1 MKEFIALHN
10 RTVSRDEIQTVIA
23 LAKEQNN
30 TEVIYRLSKIL
41 NDHPDS
47 NRFNINIINYPQET
61 TQQVALAGTRHS
73 GDYREALDEC
83 GRLKKGWH
91 FVDGKVVKTQPKP
104 QKATKSTSSAKSAPS
119 DSSSKT
125 YTAETFAKDL
135 DFNTLKRSYSWIS
148 FDPDAHAERDIKQ
161 WGEMFYSLYNSLSEE
176 AKKQGV
182 LEKYNSAFNNGY
194 NSLLKLEREI
204 IATRSKT
211 FSTAITGGA
220 GITEKQIS
228 TNEKRMRLQ
237 IEKSELWSQKYDK
250 LYNILEKIA
259 KNKPADLYQEGDVIK
274 STDNNATTKLQQ
286 KLKMLQDRKT
296 MLKNGVVAAKEYQKN
311 KDLSVFKKYNID
323 EETTKT
329 IVNHID
335 KGGKPTEK
343 DMYNWFTM
351 PYLNRD
357 IKEVEKRIAILEK
370 NQAKG
375 TDEILIEGGKI
386 VHNGE
391 AQRLQIF
398 FDGIPS
404 KEVREALKS
413 HAFKWAPT
421 AKAWQRTLTENA
433 KYAVNQYLIKT
444 GILKLRTALSAPHQ
458 EDEIAFLS
466 AAGIDYFPEAPDDQT
481 QGLGKPVPAADIYK
495 MVTDKIIG
503 MLKSASPTDY
513 HRAWKDDAFF
523 IPLNYDSKKP
533 YRGVNRLLLQERIGF
548 AGAFRNP
555 YFLTFKQIK
564 KHKGTLKKGAKGYEV
579 IYYSIRYVVPA
590 DKNSGRKAYSSTNA
604 QKVLDFL
611 HKYKLPESEV
621 TRIPMIRYY
630 NVYNGADIEN
640 IDFKLDKLQIGR
652 AVPDSATENRAA
664 QLIVE
669 NYPNPPA
676 IKHEGNQAYY
686 NPASDYI
693 KLPKQEQFDT
703 VNDYYRTLFHELTHS
718 TGHNKRLNR
727 GIHLMLEKD
736 DYAKEELVA
745 EFGAVFLSAWAGIMW
760 YNNKNHAAYLKGWNS
775 AIKEAKNDNKFLM
788 RAASL
793 AQQATDYILALD
805 KDGNPAFLKKLQ
817 PKKAPKKENK
827 KEETSTKNPFLEEY
841 RQLKAKYPEHLIIV
855 SMEDQLN
862 YSMYGKDA
870 VIAADILKLQLLK
883 LKRNDEFSIS
893 VGFKYK
899 NLREYL
905 EKLVKAGYKVA
916 LVGKDLDKPQN
927 SPKKNTTK
935 TPSDKSD
942 SSSNKNTKKKAPRT
956 TQYKGVKTIPLTDL
970 YTDEKRFQN
979 RKKLNEEIVEN
990 IVNNFKPTDLDPLV
1004 VWYDEKQGK
1013 TFVLAGHHRY
1023 EALKRL
1029 GHKTV
1034 PVKYANDDYPT
1045 EVDAIR
1051 YAKEISNANRTL
1063 EEPYER
1069 AAIYRKYRDEGYSEK
1084 EINEKAN
1091 IEGKNR
1097 SYILNLSCLN
1107 PKGSTMS
1114 TLVQF
1119 SQTQSKADKNEIER
1133 IADWIGQARRNAPEL
1148 TNAHEQEMFDFLM
1161 NKEASKRT
1169 STKAKFLEYVR
1180 ACWNPF
1186 APSEPLN
1193 LARMKY
1199 QSEGEKQYDEEVEN
1213 LKTQISTYQGY
1224 IDNLK
1229 DRFINPSNKDF
1240 VNPTAPDY
1248 MAVKKIADDKIAEYN
1263 TKIQY
1268 YQSQL
1273 MKVYQNKQTY
1283 IKPTGQTALFGKYP
1297 ETDTDRFKKMKVSE
1311 LRTFTMK
1318 YYNLYLKGDS
1328 ATIEKYVKEVVFIN
1342 TAGRKIAYGEAMYSA
1357 KAAVIAHLKTLI
1369 KNSTYNNW
1377 GDRKASDGKDVL
1389 GYLNFKSKITI
1400 DNKKRHVRI
1409 SLVVYKDRR
1418 TELKNV
1424 EVGKNKKVPHFA
1436 QDPVGTLQDGR
1447 NETLSTESVAKTI
1460 PNNSV
1465 GKKKSQAPK
1474 GTLPSAEGAQ
1484 LSTNTLAKTVPNSA
1498 LSAPRHAG
1506 ILKEALTEK
1515 GKLKKGWYFQDY
1527 GIIDP
1532 KGKYH
1537 PLERDYSLEYNLIEK
1552 ELRDRA
1558 FQQDEKRKIKGF
1570 EENKKL
1576 EEAIKVFLKELSKE
1590 NKKHFKNS
1598 KAMEVFYWAFPF
1610 TLERNSTFYTFEESN
1625 PYINKNLQE
1634 LDKYFSDDN
1643 ELFERLKNY
1652 ETLRRYRLK
1661 SLGLH
1666 ISTKISSFIDKQG
1679 KVIRGDSNKLNQKYG
1694 LSAPEVFVEH
1704 SSTPSESPAPSITPR
1719 NNSIANK
1726 MATLQNR
1733 TFETFIIAEPQMQAF
1748 LGDVERKNTGST
1760 AITITGGAGSGKTR
1774 FAFQFI
1780 NALAQNYK
1788 VGHASL
1794 EEQPDSKLYF
1804 DKVQQYLDQ
1813 TAQANVEA
1821 PEIENMQ
1828 DLQAL
1833 IERND
1838 VIVIDS
1844 FTKIREWN
1852 RNFLL
1857 DRDLRK
1863 KYNGKLFLII
1873 FQQTSAGNMR
1883 GGSESEYDGDII
1895 LFTQVFPDYRENY
1908 IYPSKNR
1915 YNSTPSEQLRYS
1927 VYHQQLL
1934 PSEST
1939 PPDSSSVTSNTY
1951 EVIY

>member
-1 MKEFIALHN
+1 
-10 RTVSRDEIQTVIA
+10 
-23 LAKEQNN
+23 
-30 TEVIYRLSKIL
+30 
-41 NDHPDS
+41 
-47 NRFNINIINYPQET
+47 
-61 TQQVALAGTRHS
+61 
-73 GDYREALDEC
+73 
-83 GRLKKGWH
+83 
-91 FVDGKVVKTQPKP
+91 
-104 QKATKSTSSAKSAPS
+104 
-119 DSSSKT
+119 
-125 YTAETFAKDL
+125 
-135 DFNTLKRSYSWIS
+135 
-148 FDPDAHAERDIKQ
+148 
-161 WGEMFYSLYNSLSEE
+161 
-176 AKKQGV
+176 
-182 LEKYNSAFNNGY
+182 
-194 NSLLKLEREI
+194 
-204 IATRSKT
+204 
-211 FSTAITGGA
+211 
-220 GITEKQIS
+220 
-228 TNEKRMRLQ
+228 
-237 IEKSELWSQKYDK
+237 
-250 LYNILEKIA
+250 
-259 KNKPADLYQEGDVIK
+259 
-274 STDNNATTKLQQ
+274 
-286 KLKMLQDRKT
+286 
-296 MLKNGVVAAKEYQKN
+296 
-311 KDLSVFKKYNID
+311 
-323 EETTKT
+323 
-329 IVNHID
+329 
-335 KGGKPTEK
+335 
-343 DMYNWFTM
+343 
-351 PYLNRD
+351 
-357 IKEVEKRIAILEK
+357 
-370 NQAKG
+370 
-375 TDEILIEGGKI
+375 
-386 VHNGE
+386 
-391 AQRLQIF
+391 
-398 FDGIPS
+398 
-404 KEVREALKS
+404 
-413 HAFKWAPT
+413 
-421 AKAWQRTLTENA
+421 
-433 KYAVNQYLIKT
+433 
-444 GILKLRTALSAPHQ
+444 
-458 EDEIAFLS
+458 
-466 AAGIDYFPEAPDDQT
+466 
-481 QGLGKPVPAADIYK
+481 
-495 MVTDKIIG
+495 

-555 YFLTFKQIK
+555 YFLTFNQIK

-611 HKYKLPESEV
+611 HKYKLSEDIV
-621 TRIPMIRYY
+621 GRIPMIRYY

-640 IDFKLDKLQIGR
+640 IDFKLDELQIGR

-676 IKHEGNQAYY
+676 IKNEGNQAYY

-775 AIKEAKNDNKFLM
+775 AIKEAQSDNKFLM

-817 PKKAPKKENK
+817 GKKASKNTPKTPTDKSASSDSSSNK
-827 KEETSTKNPFLEEY
+827 NIFLEEY
-841 RQLKAKYPEHLIIV
+841 RLIKATYPEHLIIV
-855 SMEDQLN
+855 SMEDHQN
-862 YSMYGKDA
+862 YCMYGKDA
-870 VIAADILKLQLLK
+870 VIAADILNLQLLK

-916 LVGKDLDKPQN
+916 LKEYLYEPQS

-935 TPSDKSD
+935 SPSSDKS
-942 SSSNKNTKKKAPRT
+942 AP
-956 TQYKGVKTIPLTDL
+956 
-970 YTDEKRFQN
+970 FQ
-979 RKKLNEEIVEN
+979 
-990 IVNNFKPTDLDPLV
+990 
-1004 VWYDEKQGK
+1004 
-1013 TFVLAGHHRY
+1013 
-1023 EALKRL
+1023 
-1029 GHKTV
+1029 
-1034 PVKYANDDYPT
+1034 
-1045 EVDAIR
+1045 
-1051 YAKEISNANRTL
+1051 
-1063 EEPYER
+1063 
-1069 AAIYRKYRDEGYSEK
+1069 
-1084 EINEKAN
+1084 
-1091 IEGKNR
+1091 
-1097 SYILNLSCLN
+1097 
-1107 PKGSTMS
+1107 
-1114 TLVQF
+1114 
-1119 SQTQSKADKNEIER
+1119 
-1133 IADWIGQARRNAPEL
+1133 
-1148 TNAHEQEMFDFLM
+1148 
-1161 NKEASKRT
+1161 
-1169 STKAKFLEYVR
+1169 
-1180 ACWNPF
+1180 
-1186 APSEPLN
+1186 
-1193 LARMKY
+1193 
-1199 QSEGEKQYDEEVEN
+1199 
-1213 LKTQISTYQGY
+1213 
-1224 IDNLK
+1224 
-1229 DRFINPSNKDF
+1229 
-1240 VNPTAPDY
+1240 
-1248 MAVKKIADDKIAEYN
+1248 
-1263 TKIQY
+1263 
-1268 YQSQL
+1268 
-1273 MKVYQNKQTY
+1273 
-1283 IKPTGQTALFGKYP
+1283 KPTGQTVLFGKYP

-1400 DNKKRHVRI
+1400 DGKKRHVRI

-1447 NETLSTESVAKTI
+1447 NETLSNESV
-1460 PNNSV
+1460 
-1465 GKKKSQAPK
+1465 
-1474 GTLPSAEGAQ
+1474 
-1484 LSTNTLAKTVPNSA
+1484 AKTVPNSA

-1704 SSTPSESPAPSITPR
+1704 SPDPSEQFAPSITPR
-1719 NNSIANK
+1719 NNSLANK

>member
-1 MKEFIALHN
+1 MAFAVVHSQDSPAKTPNYAKNGKNNMKEFIALHN

-91 FVDGKVVKTQPKP
+91 FVDGKVLKVQKRSGLLSQYTEKEFGHPFTKTLKAKFKELNWKYDRKNKRYYTPIPENEAEKEQ
-104 QKATKSTSSAKSAPS
+104 QAQMFAFIEQEKATLEVNKPEKSPKTPTDKSAPS

-148 FDPDAHAERDIKQ
+148 FDPDARAERDRKQ

-237 IEKSELWSQKYDK
+237 SEKSELWSQKYDK
-250 LYNILEKIA
+250 LHKILEKIA
-259 KNKPADLYQEGDVIK
+259 KNKPEDLYEEGDIIK
-274 STDNNATTKLQQ
+274 STDNNAMTKLQQ
-286 KLKMLQDRKT
+286 KLKMLQDRKI

-323 EETTKT
+323 EETTET

-404 KEVREALKS
+404 KEVREALKA

-458 EDEIAFLS
+458 EDEIAFLA
-466 AAGIDYFPEAPDDQT
+466 AAGIDYFPEAPDDET
-481 QGLGKPVPAADIYK
+481 QGLGKPVPTVDIYK

-590 DKNSGRKAYSSTNA
+590 DKNSGRKAFSSTNA

-611 HKYKLPESEV
+611 HKYKLSEDIV
-621 TRIPMIRYY
+621 GRIPMIRYY

-640 IDFKLDKLQIGR
+640 IDFKLDELQIGR

-676 IKHEGNQAYY
+676 IKNEGNQAYY

-775 AIKEAKNDNKFLM
+775 AIKEAQSDNKFLM

-817 PKKAPKKENK
+817 GKKASKNTPKTPTDKSAPSDSSSNK
-827 KEETSTKNPFLEEY
+827 NIFLEEY
-841 RQLKAKYPEHLIIV
+841 RLIKATYPEHLIIV
-855 SMEDQLN
+855 SMEDHQN
-862 YSMYGKDA
+862 YCMYGKDA
-870 VIAADILKLQLLK
+870 VIAADILNLQLLK

-916 LVGKDLDKPQN
+916 LKEYLYEPQS

-935 TPSDKSD
+935 SPSSDKS
-942 SSSNKNTKKKAPRT
+942 AP
-956 TQYKGVKTIPLTDL
+956 
-970 YTDEKRFQN
+970 FQ
-979 RKKLNEEIVEN
+979 
-990 IVNNFKPTDLDPLV
+990 
-1004 VWYDEKQGK
+1004 
-1013 TFVLAGHHRY
+1013 
-1023 EALKRL
+1023 
-1029 GHKTV
+1029 
-1034 PVKYANDDYPT
+1034 
-1045 EVDAIR
+1045 
-1051 YAKEISNANRTL
+1051 
-1063 EEPYER
+1063 
-1069 AAIYRKYRDEGYSEK
+1069 
-1084 EINEKAN
+1084 
-1091 IEGKNR
+1091 
-1097 SYILNLSCLN
+1097 
-1107 PKGSTMS
+1107 
-1114 TLVQF
+1114 
-1119 SQTQSKADKNEIER
+1119 
-1133 IADWIGQARRNAPEL
+1133 
-1148 TNAHEQEMFDFLM
+1148 
-1161 NKEASKRT
+1161 
-1169 STKAKFLEYVR
+1169 
-1180 ACWNPF
+1180 
-1186 APSEPLN
+1186 
-1193 LARMKY
+1193 
-1199 QSEGEKQYDEEVEN
+1199 
-1213 LKTQISTYQGY
+1213 
-1224 IDNLK
+1224 
-1229 DRFINPSNKDF
+1229 
-1240 VNPTAPDY
+1240 
-1248 MAVKKIADDKIAEYN
+1248 
-1263 TKIQY
+1263 
-1268 YQSQL
+1268 
-1273 MKVYQNKQTY
+1273 
-1283 IKPTGQTALFGKYP
+1283 KPTGQTVLFGKYP

-1400 DNKKRHVRI
+1400 DGKKRHVRI

-1447 NETLSTESVAKTI
+1447 NETLSTESV
-1460 PNNSV
+1460 
-1465 GKKKSQAPK
+1465 
-1474 GTLPSAEGAQ
+1474 
-1484 LSTNTLAKTVPNSA
+1484 AKTVPNSA

-1643 ELFERLKNY
+1643 ELFERLENY

-1704 SSTPSESPAPSITPR
+1704 SPDPATQSAPSITPR
-1719 NNSIANK
+1719 NNSLANR
-1726 MATLQNR
+1726 MLALQNR

-1844 FTKIREWN
+1844 FTKIREWD

-1873 FQQTSAGNMR
+1873 FQQTVAGNMR
-1883 GGSESEYDGDII
+1883 GGTTSEFDGDII
-1895 LFTQVFPDYRENY
+1895 LYTQVFPDYRENY

-1939 PPDSSSVTSNTY
+1939 PSDSSPVTSNTY

>member
-61 TQQVALAGTRHS
+61 TQQVGLAGTRHS

-104 QKATKSTSSAKSAPS
+104 QKATKSTSSDKSTPS
-119 DSSSKT
+119 DLSSNKNTPTKT

-148 FDPDAHAERDIKQ
+148 FDPDTRAERDIKQ

-237 IEKSELWSQKYDK
+237 SEKSELWSQKYDK
-250 LYNILEKIA
+250 LHKILEKIA
-259 KNKPADLYQEGDVIK
+259 KNKPEDLYEEGDIIK
-274 STDNNATTKLQQ
+274 STDNNAMTKLQQ

-404 KEVREALKS
+404 KEVREALKA

-444 GILKLRTALSAPHQ
+444 GILKLRTAL
-458 EDEIAFLS
+458 
-466 AAGIDYFPEAPDDQT
+466 AGTQHSGDYREALDDC
-481 QGLGKPVPAADIYK
+481 G
-495 MVTDKIIG
+495 
-503 MLKSASPTDY
+503 
-513 HRAWKDDAFF
+513 
-523 IPLNYDSKKP
+523 
-533 YRGVNRLLLQERIGF
+533 RLR
-548 AGAFRNP
+548 
-555 YFLTFKQIK
+555 
-564 KHKGTLKKGAKGYEV
+564 
-579 IYYSIRYVVPA
+579 
-590 DKNSGRKAYSSTNA
+590 
-604 QKVLDFL
+604 
-611 HKYKLPESEV
+611 
-621 TRIPMIRYY
+621 
-630 NVYNGADIEN
+630 
-640 IDFKLDKLQIGR
+640 
-652 AVPDSATENRAA
+652 
-664 QLIVE
+664 
-669 NYPNPPA
+669 
-676 IKHEGNQAYY
+676 
-686 NPASDYI
+686 
-693 KLPKQEQFDT
+693 
-703 VNDYYRTLFHELTHS
+703 
-718 TGHNKRLNR
+718 
-727 GIHLMLEKD
+727 
-736 DYAKEELVA
+736 
-745 EFGAVFLSAWAGIMW
+745 
-760 YNNKNHAAYLKGWNS
+760 KGWH
-775 AIKEAKNDNKFLM
+775 FV
-788 RAASL
+788 
-793 AQQATDYILALD
+793 
-805 KDGNPAFLKKLQ
+805 DGKVVKTQ
-817 PKKAPKKENK
+817 PKKAPKKAQKSPTDKSAPSDSSSNK
-827 KEETSTKNPFLEEY
+827 NIFLEEY

-855 SMEDQLN
+855 SMEDQQN
-862 YSMYGKDA
+862 YTMYGKDA
-870 VIAADILKLQLLK
+870 FIAADILNLQLLK
-883 LKRNDEFSIS
+883 VKRNDEFSIS
-893 VGFKYK
+893 VGFKY
-899 NLREYL
+899 NYLREYL

-916 LVGKDLDKPQN
+916 VRGNDLDKPQS
-927 SPKKNTTK
+927 SPQKNKTTKPSNPTK
-935 TPSDKSD
+935 TPIAPTDPMSNELLYFNSVPQRQLVTRIKAKSIKLDFEDEYYNNIADKDGYFKPDFQNKSNLKIITD
-942 SSSNKNTKKKAPRT
+942 NCDNFVGTINTYDYPIISAPKPKTTGIMSLKKIVSKDNLRPIMTGVYIDKNHYIATDAHKIVFIPRPKNDEYRTGTIFDINFKCKKLGGCKTEEALIDGHFPIEIINKMKSEENSYISPPLNIENVISHLYCGEKAINIFTTYEKYKVITLYFEKERKTNYINIKHLLDTLEVLRSNGAKTFTLGFLNLEGKRQINIDTDNKLKAIIMPDYYQVNENPTSENCIMIAPINLILYKQFRPKKGLSVPTNGTLFGTLPTFKTRKEAKKYFKAWAAENLTGKKVYHKELDKYVVFSSRGIDHVLSSNISFNKMKLILQAEEMLKNSHLIAFEEDYKKRENI
-956 TQYKGVKTIPLTDL
+956 KGVYRMRSNAVLEGEDIKVILTLREGENGVIYYDH
-970 YTDEKRFQN
+970 KI
-979 RKKLNEEIVEN
+979 EEIKESTTPPR
-990 IVNNFKPTDLDPLV
+990 KS
-1004 VWYDEKQGK
+1004 
-1013 TFVLAGHHRY
+1013 LA
-1023 EALKRL
+1023 
-1029 GHKTV
+1029 
-1034 PVKYANDDYPT
+1034 
-1045 EVDAIR
+1045 
-1051 YAKEISNANRTL
+1051 
-1063 EEPYER
+1063 
-1069 AAIYRKYRDEGYSEK
+1069 
-1084 EINEKAN
+1084 
-1091 IEGKNR
+1091 
-1097 SYILNLSCLN
+1097 
-1107 PKGSTMS
+1107 
-1114 TLVQF
+1114 
-1119 SQTQSKADKNEIER
+1119 
-1133 IADWIGQARRNAPEL
+1133 
-1148 TNAHEQEMFDFLM
+1148 
-1161 NKEASKRT
+1161 
-1169 STKAKFLEYVR
+1169 
-1180 ACWNPF
+1180 NPF
-1186 APSEPLN
+1186 C
-1193 LARMKY
+1193 
-1199 QSEGEKQYDEEVEN
+1199 
-1213 LKTQISTYQGY
+1213 
-1224 IDNLK
+1224 
-1229 DRFINPSNKDF
+1229 
-1240 VNPTAPDY
+1240 
-1248 MAVKKIADDKIAEYN
+1248 
-1263 TKIQY
+1263 
-1268 YQSQL
+1268 
-1273 MKVYQNKQTY
+1273 
-1283 IKPTGQTALFGKYP
+1283 
-1297 ETDTDRFKKMKVSE
+1297 
-1311 LRTFTMK
+1311 
-1318 YYNLYLKGDS
+1318 GDS
-1328 ATIEKYVKEVVFIN
+1328 A
-1342 TAGRKIAYGEAMYSA
+1342 
-1357 KAAVIAHLKTLI
+1357 
-1369 KNSTYNNW
+1369 
-1377 GDRKASDGKDVL
+1377 
-1389 GYLNFKSKITI
+1389 
-1400 DNKKRHVRI
+1400 
-1409 SLVVYKDRR
+1409 
-1418 TELKNV
+1418 
-1424 EVGKNKKVPHFA
+1424 P
-1436 QDPVGTLQDGR
+1436 
-1447 NETLSTESVAKTI
+1447 
-1460 PNNSV
+1460 
-1465 GKKKSQAPK
+1465 
-1474 GTLPSAEGAQ
+1474 
-1484 LSTNTLAKTVPNSA
+1484 TNTPAKTVPNSA
-1498 LSAPRHAG
+1498 LSAP
-1506 ILKEALTEK
+1506 K
-1515 GKLKKGWYFQDY
+1515 
-1527 GIIDP
+1527 
-1532 KGKYH
+1532 
-1537 PLERDYSLEYNLIEK
+1537 
-1552 ELRDRA
+1552 
-1558 FQQDEKRKIKGF
+1558 
-1570 EENKKL
+1570 
-1576 EEAIKVFLKELSKE
+1576 
-1590 NKKHFKNS
+1590 
-1598 KAMEVFYWAFPF
+1598 
-1610 TLERNSTFYTFEESN
+1610 
-1625 PYINKNLQE
+1625 
-1634 LDKYFSDDN
+1634 
-1643 ELFERLKNY
+1643 
-1652 ETLRRYRLK
+1652 
-1661 SLGLH
+1661 
-1666 ISTKISSFIDKQG
+1666 
-1679 KVIRGDSNKLNQKYG
+1679 
-1694 LSAPEVFVEH
+1694 VFVEH
-1704 SSTPSESPAPSITPR
+1704 SPDPATQSAPSITPR

-1873 FQQTSAGNMR
+1873 FQQTVAGNMR
-1883 GGSESEYDGDII
+1883 GGTTSEFDGDII
-1895 LFTQVFPDYRENY
+1895 LYTQVFPDYRENY

-1939 PPDSSSVTSNTY
+1939 PPDSSPVTSNTY

>member
-1 MKEFIALHN
+1 MAFAAVHSQDSPAKTPKFAKNGKNNMKEFIALHN

-23 LAKEQNN
+23 IAKEQNN

-47 NRFNINIINYPQET
+47 TRFNINIINYPQET
-61 TQQVALAGTRHS
+61 TNQVALAGTRHS

-91 FVDGKVVKTQPKP
+91 FVDGKVVKVQKRSGLLSQYTEEEFGHPFTKTLKAKFKELNWKYDRKNKRYYTPLPENEAEKAQ
-104 QKATKSTSSAKSAPS
+104 QAQMFAFIEQEKATLEVNNPEKSSKTPTDKSAPS
-119 DSSSKT
+119 DSSSNKT
-125 YTAETFAKDL
+125 
-135 DFNTLKRSYSWIS
+135 TLRKLNFSDVNYNKKIV
-148 FDPDAHAERDIKQ
+148 ENLKNNQ
-161 WGEMFYSLYNSLSEE
+161 TGEYD
-176 AKKQGV
+176 
-182 LEKYNSAFNNGY
+182 
-194 NSLLKLEREI
+194 LLK
-204 IATRSKT
+204 
-211 FSTAITGGA
+211 
-220 GITEKQIS
+220 
-228 TNEKRMRLQ
+228 
-237 IEKSELWSQKYDK
+237 
-250 LYNILEKIA
+250 
-259 KNKPADLYQEGDVIK
+259 
-274 STDNNATTKLQQ
+274 
-286 KLKMLQDRKT
+286 
-296 MLKNGVVAAKEYQKN
+296 
-311 KDLSVFKKYNID
+311 
-323 EETTKT
+323 
-329 IVNHID
+329 
-335 KGGKPTEK
+335 K
-343 DMYNWFTM
+343 DMIGINFS
-351 PYLNRD
+351 L
-357 IKEVEKRIAILEK
+357 AILEK
-370 NQAKG
+370 YLSLEQLNTLYGKEKEKEAKKDYAFVKERIEWAFNHNIKTAKRYHTLSACKEFFAEKLPTLLAKG
-375 TDEILIEGGKI
+375 GQWLEAKAQGKNSKTAKGQFTKVVKQTFDEIALI
-386 VHNGE
+386 
-391 AQRLQIF
+391 
-398 FDGIPS
+398 
-404 KEVREALKS
+404 
-413 HAFKWAPT
+413 
-421 AKAWQRTLTENA
+421 
-433 KYAVNQYLIKT
+433 AV
-444 GILKLRTALSAPHQ
+444 LS
-458 EDEIAFLS
+458 ERNNDEIAFLS
-466 AAGIDYFPEAPDDQT
+466 AAGIDYFPEAPDDQP
-481 QGLGKPVPAADIYK
+481 QGLGKPIPAADIYK

-564 KHKGTLKKGAKGYEV
+564 KHGGKLKKGAKGYEV

-590 DKNSGRKAYSSTNA
+590 DKNSGRKAFSSTNA

-611 HKYKLPESEV
+611 HKYKLSEDIV
-621 TRIPMIRYY
+621 GRIPMIRYY

-640 IDFKLDKLQIGR
+640 IDFKLEELQIGR

-775 AIKEAKNDNKFLM
+775 AIKEAQNDNKFLM

-793 AQQATDYILALD
+793 AQQATDYILNLNPA
-805 KDGNPAFLKKLQ
+805 GQPAFLKKLQ
-817 PKKAPKKENK
+817 PKK
-827 KEETSTKNPFLEEY
+827 STKKASKSPSDKSAPSDSSSNKNIFLEEY

-855 SMEDQLN
+855 SMEDHQN
-862 YSMYGKDA
+862 YCMYGKDA

-916 LVGKDLDKPQN
+916 LKESLYEPQS
-927 SPKKNTTK
+927 SPKKNTPK
-935 TPSDKSD
+935 TPTDKSAPSD

-1045 EVDAIR
+1045 EADAIR

-1283 IKPTGQTALFGKYP
+1283 IKPTGQTALFGTLPTFKTRKEAKKY
-1297 ETDTDRFKKMKVSE
+1297 FKAWAAENLTGKKVYHKELDKYVVFSSRGIDHVLSSNISFNKMK
-1311 LRTFTMK
+1311 
-1318 YYNLYLKGDS
+1318 
-1328 ATIEKYVKEVVFIN
+1328 
-1342 TAGRKIAYGEAMYSA
+1342 
-1357 KAAVIAHLKTLI
+1357 LI
-1369 KNSTYNNW
+1369 LQAEEMLKNSHLIAFEEDYKKRENIKGVYRMRSNAILEGEDIKVILTLREGENGVIYYDHKIEEIKESTTPPRKSLANPFC
-1377 GDRKASDGKDVL
+1377 GDR
-1389 GYLNFKSKITI
+1389 
-1400 DNKKRHVRI
+1400 
-1409 SLVVYKDRR
+1409 
-1418 TELKNV
+1418 
-1424 EVGKNKKVPHFA
+1424 
-1436 QDPVGTLQDGR
+1436 
-1447 NETLSTESVAKTI
+1447 
-1460 PNNSV
+1460 
-1465 GKKKSQAPK
+1465 AP
-1474 GTLPSAEGAQ
+1474 
-1484 LSTNTLAKTVPNSA
+1484 TNTPAKTVPNSA

-1643 ELFERLKNY
+1643 ELFERLENY

-1719 NNSIANK
+1719 NNSLANK

-1873 FQQTSAGNMR
+1873 FQQTVAGNMR
-1883 GGSESEYDGDII
+1883 GGTTSEFDGDII
-1895 LFTQVFPDYRENY
+1895 LYTQVFPDYRENY

-1939 PPDSSSVTSNTY
+1939 PPDSSPVTSNTY

>member
-47 NRFNINIINYPQET
+47 TRFNINIINYPQET

-91 FVDGKVVKTQPKP
+91 FVDGKVVKV
-104 QKATKSTSSAKSAPS
+104 QKRSGLLSQYTEKEFGHPFTKTLKAKFKELNWKYDRKNKRYYTPVPENEAEKEQHAQMFAFIKQEKFRIEANGNFTSAPSSAKSAPS

-135 DFNTLKRSYSWIS
+135 DFNTIKRSYSWIS
-148 FDPDAHAERDIKQ
+148 FDPDTRAERDIKQ

-237 IEKSELWSQKYDK
+237 SEKSELWSQKYDK
-250 LYNILEKIA
+250 LHKILEKIA
-259 KNKPADLYQEGDVIK
+259 KNKPADLYEEGDVIK
-274 STDNNATTKLQQ
+274 STDNNAMTKLQQ

-311 KDLSVFKKYNID
+311 QDLSVFKKYNID

-357 IKEVEKRIAILEK
+357 IKEVEKRIAILKK

-404 KEVREALKS
+404 KEVREALKAN
-413 HAFKWAPT
+413 AFKWAPT

-466 AAGIDYFPEAPDDQT
+466 AAGIDYFQEAPDDQT

-513 HRAWKDDAFF
+513 HRAWKDDVFF
-523 IPLNYDSKKP
+523 IPINYASKKP
-533 YRGVNRLLLQERIGF
+533 YRGINRLLLQERIGF

-590 DKNSGRKAYSSTNA
+590 DKNSGRKAFSSTNA

-611 HKYKLPESEV
+611 HKYKLSEDIV
-621 TRIPMIRYY
+621 GRIPMIRYY

-640 IDFKLDKLQIGR
+640 IDFKLDELQIGR

-669 NYPNPPA
+669 NYPNPPV

-775 AIKEAKNDNKFLM
+775 AIKEAQNDNKFLM

-817 PKKAPKKENK
+817 GKKAPKKAPKTPTDKSAPSDSSSNK
-827 KEETSTKNPFLEEY
+827 NIFLEEY

-855 SMEDQLN
+855 SMEDHQN
-862 YSMYGKDA
+862 YCMYGNDA
-870 VIAADILKLQLLK
+870 VIAANILKLQLLK

-916 LVGKDLDKPQN
+916 L
-927 SPKKNTTK
+927 
-935 TPSDKSD
+935 
-942 SSSNKNTKKKAPRT
+942 
-956 TQYKGVKTIPLTDL
+956 
-970 YTDEKRFQN
+970 
-979 RKKLNEEIVEN
+979 
-990 IVNNFKPTDLDPLV
+990 
-1004 VWYDEKQGK
+1004 
-1013 TFVLAGHHRY
+1013 
-1023 EALKRL
+1023 
-1029 GHKTV
+1029 
-1034 PVKYANDDYPT
+1034 
-1045 EVDAIR
+1045 
-1051 YAKEISNANRTL
+1051 KEL
-1063 EEPYER
+1063 
-1069 AAIYRKYRDEGYSEK
+1069 
-1084 EINEKAN
+1084 
-1091 IEGKNR
+1091 
-1097 SYILNLSCLN
+1097 
-1107 PKGSTMS
+1107 
-1114 TLVQF
+1114 
-1119 SQTQSKADKNEIER
+1119 
-1133 IADWIGQARRNAPEL
+1133 
-1148 TNAHEQEMFDFLM
+1148 
-1161 NKEASKRT
+1161 
-1169 STKAKFLEYVR
+1169 
-1180 ACWNPF
+1180 
-1186 APSEPLN
+1186 
-1193 LARMKY
+1193 
-1199 QSEGEKQYDEEVEN
+1199 EEVET
-1213 LKTQISTYQGY
+1213 LKTQISAYQGY

-1240 VNPTAPDY
+1240 VNPTATDY

-1447 NETLSTESVAKTI
+1447 NETLSNESV
-1460 PNNSV
+1460 
-1465 GKKKSQAPK
+1465 
-1474 GTLPSAEGAQ
+1474 
-1484 LSTNTLAKTVPNSA
+1484 AKTVPNST

-1643 ELFERLKNY
+1643 ELFERLENY

-1679 KVIRGDSNKLNQKYG
+1679 KVIRGDRNKLNQKYG

-1704 SSTPSESPAPSITPR
+1704 SPDPATPSITPR
-1719 NNSIANK
+1719 NNTLAAK

-1804 DKVQQYLDQ
+1804 DKVQQYLDE

-1844 FTKIREWN
+1844 FTKIREWD

-1873 FQQTSAGNMR
+1873 FQLTVAGNMR
-1883 GGSESEYDGDII
+1883 GGTTSEFDGDII
-1895 LFTQVFPDYRENY
+1895 LYTQVFPDYRENY

-1915 YNSTPSEQLRYS
+1915 YNSTPREQLRYS
-1927 VYHQQLL
+1927 IYHQQLL

-1939 PPDSSSVTSNTY
+1939 PPNSSPVTSNTY

>member
-1 MKEFIALHN
+1 MAFAAVHSQDSPAKTPNYAKNGKNNMKEFIALHN

-47 NRFNINIINYPQET
+47 NRFNINIIDYPQET
-61 TQQVALAGTRHS
+61 TQQVALAGARHS

-104 QKATKSTSSAKSAPS
+104 QKATKSTSSDKSTPS
-119 DSSSKT
+119 DLSSNKNTPTKT

-148 FDPDAHAERDIKQ
+148 FDPDTRAERDIKQ

-237 IEKSELWSQKYDK
+237 SEKSELWSQKYDK
-250 LYNILEKIA
+250 LHKILEKIA
-259 KNKPADLYQEGDVIK
+259 KNKPEDLYEEGDIIK
-274 STDNNATTKLQQ
+274 STDNNAMTKLQQ

-466 AAGIDYFPEAPDDQT
+466 AAGIDYFPEAPDDET

-513 HRAWKDDAFF
+513 HRAWKDDVFF
-523 IPLNYDSKKP
+523 IPINYASKKP
-533 YRGVNRLLLQERIGF
+533 YRGINRLLLQERIGF

-590 DKNSGRKAYSSTNA
+590 DKNSGRKAFSSTNA
-604 QKVLDFL
+604 HKVLDFL
-611 HKYKLPESEV
+611 DKYKLSEDIV

-640 IDFKLDKLQIGR
+640 IDFKLDELQIGR

-676 IKHEGNQAYY
+676 IKHEGNEAYY

-727 GIHLMLEKD
+727 GIHFLLDD

-775 AIKEAKNDNKFLM
+775 AIKEAQNDNKFLM

-793 AQQATDYILALD
+793 AQQTTDYILALD

-817 PKKAPKKENK
+817 PKKAPKNTPKTPTDKSAPSDSSSNK
-827 KEETSTKNPFLEEY
+827 NVFFEEY
-841 RQLKAKYPEHLIIV
+841 RQLKSKYPEHLIIV
-855 SMEDQLN
+855 SMEDQQN
-862 YSMYGKDA
+862 YTMYGKDA
-870 VIAADILKLQLLK
+870 FIAADILNLQLLK
-883 LKRNDEFSIS
+883 GKGNDEFSNS
-893 VGFKYK
+893 VGFKY
-899 NLREYL
+899 NYLREYL

-916 LVGKDLDKPQN
+916 VRGNDLDKPQS
-927 SPKKNTTK
+927 SPQKNKTTKPSNPTK
-935 TPSDKSD
+935 TPIAPTDPMSNELLYFNSVPQRQLVTRIKAKSMKLDFEDEYYNNIADKD
-942 SSSNKNTKKKAPRT
+942 GYFKP
-956 TQYKGVKTIPLTDL
+956 D
-970 YTDEKRFQN
+970 FQN
-979 RKKLNEEIVEN
+979 KSNLKIITDNCDNFVGTINTYDYPIISAPKPKTTGIMSLKKIVSKDNLRPIMTGVYIDKNHYIATDAHKIVFIPRPKNDEYRTGTIFDINFKCKKLGGCKTEEALIDGHFPIEIINKMKSEEN
-990 IVNNFKPTDLDPLV
+990 SYISPPLNIENVISHLYCGEKAINIFTTYEKYKVITLYFEKERKTNYINIKHLLDTLEV
-1004 VWYDEKQGK
+1004 LRSNGAK
-1013 TFVLAGHHRY
+1013 TFT
-1023 EALKRL
+1023 L
-1029 GHKTV
+1029 GFL
-1034 PVKYANDDYPT
+1034 N
-1045 EVDAIR
+1045 
-1051 YAKEISNANRTL
+1051 L
-1063 EEPYER
+1063 
-1069 AAIYRKYRDEGYSEK
+1069 
-1084 EINEKAN
+1084 
-1091 IEGKNR
+1091 EGKRQIN
-1097 SYILNLSCLN
+1097 IDTDNKL
-1107 PKGSTMS
+1107 
-1114 TLVQF
+1114 
-1119 SQTQSKADKNEIER
+1119 KAIIMPDYYQVNE
-1133 IADWIGQARRNAPEL
+1133 
-1148 TNAHEQEMFDFLM
+1148 
-1161 NKEASKRT
+1161 
-1169 STKAKFLEYVR
+1169 
-1180 ACWNPF
+1180 
-1186 APSEPLN
+1186 
-1193 LARMKY
+1193 
-1199 QSEGEKQYDEEVEN
+1199 
-1213 LKTQISTYQGY
+1213 
-1224 IDNLK
+1224 
-1229 DRFINPSNKDF
+1229 
-1240 VNPTAPDY
+1240 NPTSENCIMIAPINLILY
-1248 MAVKKIADDKIAEYN
+1248 KQFRPKKGL
-1263 TKIQY
+1263 
-1268 YQSQL
+1268 S
-1273 MKVYQNKQTY
+1273 V
-1283 IKPTGQTALFGKYP
+1283 PT
-1297 ETDTDRFKKMKVSE
+1297 
-1311 LRTFTMK
+1311 
-1318 YYNLYLKGDS
+1318 N
-1328 ATIEKYVKEVVFIN
+1328 
-1342 TAGRKIAYGEAMYSA
+1342 
-1357 KAAVIAHLKTLI
+1357 
-1369 KNSTYNNW
+1369 
-1377 GDRKASDGKDVL
+1377 
-1389 GYLNFKSKITI
+1389 
-1400 DNKKRHVRI
+1400 
-1409 SLVVYKDRR
+1409 
-1418 TELKNV
+1418 
-1424 EVGKNKKVPHFA
+1424 
-1436 QDPVGTLQDGR
+1436 GTLF
-1447 NETLSTESVAKTI
+1447 
-1460 PNNSV
+1460 
-1465 GKKKSQAPK
+1465 
-1474 GTLPSAEGAQ
+1474 GTLP
-1484 LSTNTLAKTVPNSA
+1484 TFKT
-1498 LSAPRHAG
+1498 R
-1506 ILKEALTEK
+1506 KEAKKYFKAWAAENLT
-1515 GKLKKGWYFQDY
+1515 GKKV
-1527 GIIDP
+1527 
-1532 KGKYH
+1532 YH
-1537 PLERDYSLEYNLIEK
+1537 K
-1552 ELRDRA
+1552 
-1558 FQQDEKRKIKGF
+1558 
-1570 EENKKL
+1570 
-1576 EEAIKVFLKELSKE
+1576 
-1590 NKKHFKNS
+1590 
-1598 KAMEVFYWAFPF
+1598 
-1610 TLERNSTFYTFEESN
+1610 
-1625 PYINKNLQE
+1625 E
-1634 LDKYFSDDN
+1634 LDKYVVFSSRGIDHVLSSN
-1643 ELFERLKNY
+1643 ISFNKMKLILQAEEMLKNSHLIAFEEDY
-1652 ETLRRYRLK
+1652 KKRENIKGVYRMRSNAILEGENIKVILTLREGENGVIYYDHKIEEIKESTTPPRK
-1661 SLGLH
+1661 SLANP
-1666 ISTKISSFIDKQG
+1666 FC
-1679 KVIRGDSNKLNQKYG
+1679 GDSAPTNTPAKIVPNST

-1704 SSTPSESPAPSITPR
+1704 SPDPATQSAPSITPR
-1719 NNSIANK
+1719 NNSLANK
-1726 MATLQNR
+1726 MIALQNR

-1873 FQQTSAGNMR
+1873 FQQTVAGNMR
-1883 GGSESEYDGDII
+1883 GGTTSEFDGDII
-1895 LFTQVFPDYRENY
+1895 LYTQVFPDYRENY

-1939 PPDSSSVTSNTY
+1939 PPDSSPVTSNTY

>member
-23 LAKEQNN
+23 FAKEQNN

-61 TQQVALAGTRHS
+61 DNQAGLAGTRHS

-91 FVDGKVVKTQPKP
+91 FVDGKVVKATPKAQSTP
-104 QKATKSTSSAKSAPS
+104 KAPKATTISKNTQKNNNANKKYKFIVFIGGFDRIAGIYSYQDIAVNGFYYEKTFDNGIRLYKTIRNFAKSEETKTLIEEQYTEGKDFVYLKFDGKNKEEYYSMLESHSSPSAPS
-119 DSSSKT
+119 SATSSTPTKN
-125 YTAETFAKDL
+125 YTAESFAKDL
-135 DFNTLKRSYSWIS
+135 DYNTLKRSYSWIS
-148 FDPDAHAERDIKQ
+148 FDPDARAERDIKQ
-161 WGEMFYSLYNSLSEE
+161 WGEIFYSLYNSLSEE

-182 LEKYNSAFNNGY
+182 LEAYNTAFDNGY
-194 NSLLKLEREI
+194 TALLKLEKEI

-220 GITEKQIS
+220 GITEKQVS
-228 TNEKRMRLQ
+228 TNEKRMRQ
-237 IEKSELWSQKYDK
+237 QSEKSELWNQKYDK
-250 LYNILEKIA
+250 LHKLLEKIA
-259 KNKPADLYQEGDVIK
+259 KNKPVDQYEEGDVIK

-286 KLKMLQDRKT
+286 KLKMLQDKKT

-311 KDLSVFKKYNID
+311 KDLSVFEKYNID
-323 EETTKT
+323 KETTDT

-386 VHNGE
+386 VYNGE

-398 FDGIPS
+398 FDGVPS
-404 KEVREALKS
+404 KEVREALKA

-433 KYAVNQYLIKT
+433 KYAVNTLIKNGT
-444 GILKLRTALSAPHQ
+444 LKSRTALSSPSHN
-458 EDEIAFLS
+458 DEIAFLA

-513 HRAWKDDAFF
+513 HRPWKDDAFF

-548 AGAFRNP
+548 AGVFRNP

-590 DKNSGRKAYSSTNA
+590 DKNSGRKAFSSTNA
-604 QKVLDFL
+604 HKVLDFL
-611 HKYKLPESEV
+611 DKYKLSEDIV

-630 NVYNGADIEN
+630 NVYNGASIEG
-640 IDFKLDKLQIGR
+640 IDFQLDKLQIGR
-652 AVPDSATENRAA
+652 AVPDTASENQAA
-664 QLIVE
+664 ALIVE

-676 IKHEGNQAYY
+676 IKHEGNRAYY

-703 VNDYYRTLFHELTHS
+703 VNDYYRILFHELTHS
-718 TGHNKRLNR
+718 TGHDKRLDR
-727 GIHLMLEKD
+727 GIHLMLEKE

-760 YNNKNHAAYLKGWNS
+760 YTNKNHAVYLKNWNS
-775 AIKEAKNDNKFLM
+775 AIKEAENDNKFLM
-788 RAASL
+788 KAASL
-793 AQQATDYILALD
+793 AQQATDYILNLNPA
-805 KDGNPAFLKKLQ
+805 GQPAFLKKLQ
-817 PKKAPKKENK
+817 GKKAPKKAPK
-827 KEETSTKNPFLEEY
+827 S
-841 RQLKAKYPEHLIIV
+841 
-855 SMEDQLN
+855 
-862 YSMYGKDA
+862 
-870 VIAADILKLQLLK
+870 
-883 LKRNDEFSIS
+883 
-893 VGFKYK
+893 
-899 NLREYL
+899 
-905 EKLVKAGYKVA
+905 
-916 LVGKDLDKPQN
+916 
-927 SPKKNTTK
+927 
-935 TPSDKSD
+935 PSDKSAPSD
-942 SSSNKNTKKKAPRT
+942 SST
-956 TQYKGVKTIPLTDL
+956 TTSSTPTIATTLIASSTQPTRIRLSVANS
-970 YTDEKRFQN
+970 KQ
-979 RKKLNEEIVEN
+979 EEN
-990 IVNNFKPTDLDPLV
+990 
-1004 VWYDEKQGK
+1004 YDK
-1013 TFVLAGHHRY
+1013 
-1023 EALKRL
+1023 
-1029 GHKTV
+1029 
-1034 PVKYANDDYPT
+1034 
-1045 EVDAIR
+1045 I
-1051 YAKEISNANRTL
+1051 
-1063 EEPYER
+1063 
-1069 AAIYRKYRDEGYSEK
+1069 
-1084 EINEKAN
+1084 
-1091 IEGKNR
+1091 
-1097 SYILNLSCLN
+1097 
-1107 PKGSTMS
+1107 
-1114 TLVQF
+1114 
-1119 SQTQSKADKNEIER
+1119 ADKNGFI
-1133 IADWIGQARRNAPEL
+1133 NAEKL
-1148 TNAHEQEMFDFLM
+1148 KQLLEVWKKDKDFYF
-1161 NKEASKRT
+1161 E
-1169 STKAKFLEYVR
+1169 
-1180 ACWNPF
+1180 
-1186 APSEPLN
+1186 
-1193 LARMKY
+1193 
-1199 QSEGEKQYDEEVEN
+1199 EG
-1213 LKTQISTYQGY
+1213 
-1224 IDNLK
+1224 
-1229 DRFINPSNKDF
+1229 FINPADFAKNAPASKEKGIFTLKNIVSKDNLRPILTG
-1240 VNPTAPDY
+1240 VLIEKDKYVATDAMNLLIVKRPKNDGLKTGTIYDPTPEPQYSKSYRGTAPF
-1248 MAVKKIADDKIAEYN
+1248 ADDQTIQNSRYIDGNFPKYQDIVNIPNYKVKMFELAPIINTLYASLEIGKRIHTEDYRMVININGKESGYFMSVKLLFNALQALKANGSEKAMFLISKNGFIYIISDNGNIALTVSAKGYDGSVRGHFIQLPTIELTVPKEFVPD
-1263 TKIQY
+1263 TKATLNAPHGLFGTLPNFKTRKEAKKY
-1268 YQSQL
+1268 FKAWAAENL
-1273 MKVYQNKQTY
+1273 TGKKVYHKE
-1283 IKPTGQTALFGKYP
+1283 LDKYVVFSSRGI
-1297 ETDTDRFKKMKVSE
+1297 DHVLSSNISFNKMKLILQAEEMLKNSHLIAFEEDYKKRENIKGVYRMRSNAVLE
-1311 LRTFTMK
+1311 GEDIKVILTLREGENGVI
-1318 YYNLYLKGDS
+1318 YYDHKIEEIKESTTPPRKSLANPFCGDS
-1328 ATIEKYVKEVVFIN
+1328 A
-1342 TAGRKIAYGEAMYSA
+1342 
-1357 KAAVIAHLKTLI
+1357 
-1369 KNSTYNNW
+1369 
-1377 GDRKASDGKDVL
+1377 
-1389 GYLNFKSKITI
+1389 
-1400 DNKKRHVRI
+1400 
-1409 SLVVYKDRR
+1409 
-1418 TELKNV
+1418 
-1424 EVGKNKKVPHFA
+1424 P
-1436 QDPVGTLQDGR
+1436 
-1447 NETLSTESVAKTI
+1447 
-1460 PNNSV
+1460 
-1465 GKKKSQAPK
+1465 
-1474 GTLPSAEGAQ
+1474 
-1484 LSTNTLAKTVPNSA
+1484 TNTPAKTVPNSA

-1610 TLERNSTFYTFEESN
+1610 TLESNSTFYTFEESN

-1643 ELFERLKNY
+1643 ELFERLENY
-1652 ETLRRYRLK
+1652 ETLRRYKLK

-1666 ISTKISSFIDKQG
+1666 ISAKISSFIDKQG
-1679 KVIRGDSNKLNQKYG
+1679 KIIRGDSNKLNQKYG

-1704 SSTPSESPAPSITPR
+1704 SPDPATQSAPSITPR
-1719 NNSIANK
+1719 NNSLANK

-1804 DKVQQYLDQ
+1804 DKVQQYLDE

-1873 FQQTSAGNMR
+1873 FQQTVAGNMR
-1883 GGSESEYDGDII
+1883 GGTTSEFDGDII
-1895 LFTQVFPDYRENY
+1895 LYTQVFPDYRENY

-1939 PPDSSSVTSNTY
+1939 PSDSSPITNNTY

>member
-61 TQQVALAGTRHS
+61 DNQAGLAGTRHS

-91 FVDGKVVKTQPKP
+91 FVDGKVLKVQKRSGLLSQYTEKEFGHPFTKTLKAKFKELNWKYDRKNKRYYTPVPKNEAEKE
-104 QKATKSTSSAKSAPS
+104 QHARMFAFIEQEKSRIEANGNFTSAPSSAKSAPS
-119 DSSSKT
+119 DSSSNKT
-125 YTAETFAKDL
+125 TLYETFTKQLLQIKNSNNDIPSNELEEFLYSFGQQYYKGKETPYKFWYSKEIKPIGTLSAYKNHPLFNNVKNTAPHHAGYITTKRGEEIL
-135 DFNTLKRSYSWIS
+135 DTLI
-148 FDPDAHAERDIKQ
+148 
-161 WGEMFYSLYNSLSEE
+161 E
-176 AKKQGV
+176 AIEAIKKQ
-182 LEKYNSAFNNGY
+182 YGY
-194 NSLLKLEREI
+194 DNYDFSKFWN
-204 IATRSKT
+204 IAT
-211 FSTAITGGA
+211 
-220 GITEKQIS
+220 EKP
-228 TNEKRMRLQ
+228 N
-237 IEKSELWSQKYDK
+237 
-250 LYNILEKIA
+250 
-259 KNKPADLYQEGDVIK
+259 
-274 STDNNATTKLQQ
+274 
-286 KLKMLQDRKT
+286 
-296 MLKNGVVAAKEYQKN
+296 
-311 KDLSVFKKYNID
+311 
-323 EETTKT
+323 
-329 IVNHID
+329 
-335 KGGKPTEK
+335 
-343 DMYNWFTM
+343 
-351 PYLNRD
+351 
-357 IKEVEKRIAILEK
+357 
-370 NQAKG
+370 
-375 TDEILIEGGKI
+375 
-386 VHNGE
+386 
-391 AQRLQIF
+391 
-398 FDGIPS
+398 
-404 KEVREALKS
+404 
-413 HAFKWAPT
+413 
-421 AKAWQRTLTENA
+421 
-433 KYAVNQYLIKT
+433 
-444 GILKLRTALSAPHQ
+444 
-458 EDEIAFLS
+458 DEIAFLS
-466 AAGIDYFPEAPDDQT
+466 AAGINYFPEAPDDET

-590 DKNSGRKAYSSTNA
+590 DKNTGRKAYSSTNA

-611 HKYKLPESEV
+611 HKYNLPESEV

-630 NVYNGADIEN
+630 NVYNGANIEN
-640 IDFKLDKLQIGR
+640 IDFKLDELQIGR

-775 AIKEAKNDNKFLM
+775 AIKEAQSDNKFLM

-817 PKKAPKKENK
+817 GKKA
-827 KEETSTKNPFLEEY
+827 S
-841 RQLKAKYPEHLIIV
+841 
-855 SMEDQLN
+855 
-862 YSMYGKDA
+862 
-870 VIAADILKLQLLK
+870 
-883 LKRNDEFSIS
+883 
-893 VGFKYK
+893 
-899 NLREYL
+899 
-905 EKLVKAGYKVA
+905 
-916 LVGKDLDKPQN
+916 
-927 SPKKNTTK
+927 KNTPK
-935 TPSDKSD
+935 TPTDKSAPSD
-942 SSSNKNTKKKAPRT
+942 LSSKKNTKKKAPRT

-1045 EVDAIR
+1045 EADAIR

-1229 DRFINPSNKDF
+1229 DRFVNPSNKDF

-1248 MAVKKIADDKIAEYN
+1248 MTVKKIADDKIAEYN

-1447 NETLSTESVAKTI
+1447 NETLSNESV
-1460 PNNSV
+1460 
-1465 GKKKSQAPK
+1465 
-1474 GTLPSAEGAQ
+1474 
-1484 LSTNTLAKTVPNSA
+1484 AKTVPNST

-1610 TLERNSTFYTFEESN
+1610 TLESNSTFYTFEESN

-1643 ELFERLKNY
+1643 ELFERLENY

-1679 KVIRGDSNKLNQKYG
+1679 KVIRGDRNKLNQKYG

-1704 SSTPSESPAPSITPR
+1704 SPDPSEQFAPSITPR
-1719 NNSIANK
+1719 NNSLANK

-1733 TFETFIIAEPQMQAF
+1733 TFETFIIADPQMQAF

-1844 FTKIREWN
+1844 FTKIREWD

-1873 FQQTSAGNMR
+1873 FQQTVAGNMR
-1883 GGSESEYDGDII
+1883 GGTTSEFDGDII
-1895 LFTQVFPDYRENY
+1895 LYTQVFPDYRENY

-1939 PPDSSSVTSNTY
+1939 PSDSSPVTSNTY

>member
-1 MKEFIALHN
+1 MAFAGAHLQDSPAKTPNYAKNGKNNMKEFIALHN

-61 TQQVALAGTRHS
+61 DNQAGLAGTRHS

-91 FVDGKVVKTQPKP
+91 FVDGKVVKTTPKAQSTP
-104 QKATKSTSSAKSAPS
+104 KAPKATTISKNTQKNNNTNKKYKFIVFIGGFDRIAGIYSYQDIAVKGFYYEKTFDNGIRLYKTIRIFAKSEETKTLIEEQYTEGKDFVYLKFDGKNKEEYYSMLESHSSPTDKSDSS

-148 FDPDAHAERDIKQ
+148 FDPDDRAERDIKQ

-220 GITEKQIS
+220 GITEKQLS

-237 IEKSELWSQKYDK
+237 AEKNELWNQKYDK
-250 LYNILEKIA
+250 LYKLLEKIA
-259 KNKPADLYQEGDVIK
+259 KNKPVDQYEEGDVIK
-274 STDNNATTKLQQ
+274 STDNNAMTKLQQ

-323 EETTKT
+323 KETTET

-370 NQAKG
+370 NQSQGEKE
-375 TDEILIEGGKI
+375 TLIEGGKI
-386 VHNGE
+386 VYNGE

-404 KEVREALKS
+404 KEVREALKAN
-413 HAFKWAPT
+413 AFKWAPT
-421 AKAWQRTLTENA
+421 AKAWQRTLTENT

-458 EDEIAFLS
+458 EDEIAFLA
-466 AAGIDYFPEAPDDQT
+466 AAGIDYFPEAPDDET

-513 HRAWKDDAFF
+513 HRAWKDDVFF
-523 IPLNYDSKKP
+523 IPINYASKKP
-533 YRGVNRLLLQERIGF
+533 YRGINRLLLQERIGF

-590 DKNSGRKAYSSTNA
+590 DKNSGRKAFSSTNA
-604 QKVLDFL
+604 HKVLDFL
-611 HKYKLPESEV
+611 DKYKLSEDIV

-640 IDFKLDKLQIGR
+640 IDFKLDELQIGR

-676 IKHEGNQAYY
+676 IKNEGNQAYY

-703 VNDYYRTLFHELTHS
+703 VNDYYCTLFHELTHS

-793 AQQATDYILALD
+793 AQQSTDYILNLNPA
-805 KDGNPAFLKKLQ
+805 GQPAFLKKLQ
-817 PKKAPKKENK
+817 GKKAPKKAPK
-827 KEETSTKNPFLEEY
+827 S
-841 RQLKAKYPEHLIIV
+841 
-855 SMEDQLN
+855 
-862 YSMYGKDA
+862 
-870 VIAADILKLQLLK
+870 
-883 LKRNDEFSIS
+883 
-893 VGFKYK
+893 
-899 NLREYL
+899 
-905 EKLVKAGYKVA
+905 
-916 LVGKDLDKPQN
+916 
-927 SPKKNTTK
+927 
-935 TPSDKSD
+935 PSDKSAPSD
-942 SSSNKNTKKKAPRT
+942 SST
-956 TQYKGVKTIPLTDL
+956 TTSSTPTIATTLIASSTQPTRIRLSVANS
-970 YTDEKRFQN
+970 KQ
-979 RKKLNEEIVEN
+979 EEN
-990 IVNNFKPTDLDPLV
+990 
-1004 VWYDEKQGK
+1004 YDK
-1013 TFVLAGHHRY
+1013 
-1023 EALKRL
+1023 
-1029 GHKTV
+1029 
-1034 PVKYANDDYPT
+1034 
-1045 EVDAIR
+1045 I
-1051 YAKEISNANRTL
+1051 
-1063 EEPYER
+1063 
-1069 AAIYRKYRDEGYSEK
+1069 
-1084 EINEKAN
+1084 
-1091 IEGKNR
+1091 
-1097 SYILNLSCLN
+1097 
-1107 PKGSTMS
+1107 
-1114 TLVQF
+1114 
-1119 SQTQSKADKNEIER
+1119 ADKNGFI
-1133 IADWIGQARRNAPEL
+1133 NAEKL
-1148 TNAHEQEMFDFLM
+1148 KQLLEVWKKDKDFYF
-1161 NKEASKRT
+1161 E
-1169 STKAKFLEYVR
+1169 
-1180 ACWNPF
+1180 
-1186 APSEPLN
+1186 
-1193 LARMKY
+1193 
-1199 QSEGEKQYDEEVEN
+1199 EG
-1213 LKTQISTYQGY
+1213 
-1224 IDNLK
+1224 
-1229 DRFINPSNKDF
+1229 FINPADF
-1240 VNPTAPDY
+1240 AKTAPASKEKGIFTLKNIVSKDNLRPTLTGVLIEKDKY
-1248 MAVKKIADDKIAEYN
+1248 VATDAMNLLIVKRPKNDGLKTGTIYDPTPEPQYSKSYRGTAPFADDQTIQNSRYIDGNFPKYQDVVNIPNYKVKMFELAPIINTLYASLEIGKRIHTEDYRMVININGKESGYFMSVKLLFNALQALKANGSEKAMFLISEKGFIYIISDNGNIALTVSAKGYDGSVRGHFIQLPTIELTVPKEFVPD
-1263 TKIQY
+1263 TKAT
-1268 YQSQL
+1268 L
-1273 MKVYQNKQTY
+1273 NA
-1283 IKPTGQTALFGKYP
+1283 PNGLFGKYP
-1297 ETDTDRFKKMKVSE
+1297 EIDTARFKKMKVSE

-1377 GDRKASDGKDVL
+1377 GERKASDGKDVL

-1447 NETLSTESVAKTI
+1447 NETLSTESVAKT
-1460 PNNSV
+1460 
-1465 GKKKSQAPK
+1465 
-1474 GTLPSAEGAQ
+1474 
-1484 LSTNTLAKTVPNSA
+1484 VPNS
-1498 LSAPRHAG
+1498 
-1506 ILKEALTEK
+1506 T
-1515 GKLKKGWYFQDY
+1515 
-1527 GIIDP
+1527 
-1532 KGKYH
+1532 
-1537 PLERDYSLEYNLIEK
+1537 
-1552 ELRDRA
+1552 
-1558 FQQDEKRKIKGF
+1558 
-1570 EENKKL
+1570 
-1576 EEAIKVFLKELSKE
+1576 
-1590 NKKHFKNS
+1590 
-1598 KAMEVFYWAFPF
+1598 
-1610 TLERNSTFYTFEESN
+1610 
-1625 PYINKNLQE
+1625 
-1634 LDKYFSDDN
+1634 
-1643 ELFERLKNY
+1643 
-1652 ETLRRYRLK
+1652 
-1661 SLGLH
+1661 
-1666 ISTKISSFIDKQG
+1666 
-1679 KVIRGDSNKLNQKYG
+1679 

-1704 SSTPSESPAPSITPR
+1704 SPDPATQSAPYITPR

-1844 FTKIREWN
+1844 FTKIREWD

-1873 FQQTSAGNMR
+1873 FQQTVAGNMR
-1883 GGSESEYDGDII
+1883 GGTTSEFDGDII
-1895 LFTQVFPDYRENY
+1895 LYTQVFPDYRENY

-1939 PPDSSSVTSNTY
+1939 PSDSSPVTSNTY

>member
-61 TQQVALAGTRHS
+61 DNQAGLAGTRHS

-104 QKATKSTSSAKSAPS
+104 QKATKSTSSDKSTPS
-119 DSSSKT
+119 DLSSNKNTPTKT

-148 FDPDAHAERDIKQ
+148 FDPDTRAERDIKQ

-237 IEKSELWSQKYDK
+237 SEKSELWSQKYDK
-250 LYNILEKIA
+250 LHKILEKIA
-259 KNKPADLYQEGDVIK
+259 KNKPEDLYEEGDIIK
-274 STDNNATTKLQQ
+274 STDNNAMTKLQQ

-444 GILKLRTALSAPHQ
+444 GILKLRTAL
-458 EDEIAFLS
+458 
-466 AAGIDYFPEAPDDQT
+466 AGTQHSGDYREALDDC
-481 QGLGKPVPAADIYK
+481 G
-495 MVTDKIIG
+495 
-503 MLKSASPTDY
+503 
-513 HRAWKDDAFF
+513 
-523 IPLNYDSKKP
+523 
-533 YRGVNRLLLQERIGF
+533 RLR
-548 AGAFRNP
+548 
-555 YFLTFKQIK
+555 
-564 KHKGTLKKGAKGYEV
+564 
-579 IYYSIRYVVPA
+579 
-590 DKNSGRKAYSSTNA
+590 
-604 QKVLDFL
+604 
-611 HKYKLPESEV
+611 
-621 TRIPMIRYY
+621 
-630 NVYNGADIEN
+630 
-640 IDFKLDKLQIGR
+640 
-652 AVPDSATENRAA
+652 
-664 QLIVE
+664 
-669 NYPNPPA
+669 
-676 IKHEGNQAYY
+676 
-686 NPASDYI
+686 
-693 KLPKQEQFDT
+693 
-703 VNDYYRTLFHELTHS
+703 
-718 TGHNKRLNR
+718 
-727 GIHLMLEKD
+727 
-736 DYAKEELVA
+736 
-745 EFGAVFLSAWAGIMW
+745 
-760 YNNKNHAAYLKGWNS
+760 KGWH
-775 AIKEAKNDNKFLM
+775 FV
-788 RAASL
+788 
-793 AQQATDYILALD
+793 
-805 KDGNPAFLKKLQ
+805 DGKVVKTQ
-817 PKKAPKKENK
+817 PKKAPKKAQKSPSDKSAPSDSSSNK
-827 KEETSTKNPFLEEY
+827 NIFLEEY
-841 RQLKAKYPEHLIIV
+841 RQLKSKYPEHLIIV
-855 SMEDQLN
+855 SMEDHQN
-862 YSMYGKDA
+862 YCMYGKDA
-870 VIAADILKLQLLK
+870 VIASDILNLQLLK
-883 LKRNDEFSIS
+883 VKRNDEFSIS
-893 VGFKYK
+893 VGFKY
-899 NLREYL
+899 NYLREYL

-916 LVGKDLDKPQN
+916 VRENNLAKPF
-927 SPKKNTTK
+927 
-935 TPSDKSD
+935 
-942 SSSNKNTKKKAPRT
+942 R
-956 TQYKGVKTIPLTDL
+956 
-970 YTDEKRFQN
+970 
-979 RKKLNEEIVEN
+979 
-990 IVNNFKPTDLDPLV
+990 
-1004 VWYDEKQGK
+1004 
-1013 TFVLAGHHRY
+1013 
-1023 EALKRL
+1023 KRL
-1029 GHKTV
+1029 GSPITLFGTLPTFKTRKEAKKYFKAWAAENLTGKKVYHKELD
-1034 PVKYANDDYPT
+1034 KYVVFSSRGIDHVLSSNISFNKMKLILQAEEMLKNSHLIAFEEDYKKR
-1045 EVDAIR
+1045 ENIKGVYR
-1051 YAKEISNANRTL
+1051 MRSNAVLEGEDIKVILTL
-1063 EEPYER
+1063 REGENGVIYYDHKIEEIKESTTPP
-1069 AAIYRKYRDEGYSEK
+1069 RKSL
-1084 EINEKAN
+1084 A
-1091 IEGKNR
+1091 
-1097 SYILNLSCLN
+1097 
-1107 PKGSTMS
+1107 
-1114 TLVQF
+1114 
-1119 SQTQSKADKNEIER
+1119 
-1133 IADWIGQARRNAPEL
+1133 
-1148 TNAHEQEMFDFLM
+1148 
-1161 NKEASKRT
+1161 
-1169 STKAKFLEYVR
+1169 
-1180 ACWNPF
+1180 NPF
-1186 APSEPLN
+1186 C
-1193 LARMKY
+1193 
-1199 QSEGEKQYDEEVEN
+1199 
-1213 LKTQISTYQGY
+1213 
-1224 IDNLK
+1224 
-1229 DRFINPSNKDF
+1229 
-1240 VNPTAPDY
+1240 
-1248 MAVKKIADDKIAEYN
+1248 
-1263 TKIQY
+1263 
-1268 YQSQL
+1268 
-1273 MKVYQNKQTY
+1273 
-1283 IKPTGQTALFGKYP
+1283 
-1297 ETDTDRFKKMKVSE
+1297 
-1311 LRTFTMK
+1311 
-1318 YYNLYLKGDS
+1318 GDS
-1328 ATIEKYVKEVVFIN
+1328 A
-1342 TAGRKIAYGEAMYSA
+1342 
-1357 KAAVIAHLKTLI
+1357 
-1369 KNSTYNNW
+1369 
-1377 GDRKASDGKDVL
+1377 
-1389 GYLNFKSKITI
+1389 
-1400 DNKKRHVRI
+1400 
-1409 SLVVYKDRR
+1409 
-1418 TELKNV
+1418 
-1424 EVGKNKKVPHFA
+1424 P
-1436 QDPVGTLQDGR
+1436 
-1447 NETLSTESVAKTI
+1447 
-1460 PNNSV
+1460 
-1465 GKKKSQAPK
+1465 
-1474 GTLPSAEGAQ
+1474 
-1484 LSTNTLAKTVPNSA
+1484 TNTPAKTVPNSA
-1498 LSAPRHAG
+1498 LSAP
-1506 ILKEALTEK
+1506 
-1515 GKLKKGWYFQDY
+1515 
-1527 GIIDP
+1527 
-1532 KGKYH
+1532 
-1537 PLERDYSLEYNLIEK
+1537 
-1552 ELRDRA
+1552 
-1558 FQQDEKRKIKGF
+1558 
-1570 EENKKL
+1570 
-1576 EEAIKVFLKELSKE
+1576 
-1590 NKKHFKNS
+1590 
-1598 KAMEVFYWAFPF
+1598 
-1610 TLERNSTFYTFEESN
+1610 
-1625 PYINKNLQE
+1625 
-1634 LDKYFSDDN
+1634 
-1643 ELFERLKNY
+1643 
-1652 ETLRRYRLK
+1652 
-1661 SLGLH
+1661 
-1666 ISTKISSFIDKQG
+1666 
-1679 KVIRGDSNKLNQKYG
+1679 
-1694 LSAPEVFVEH
+1694 EVFVEH
-1704 SSTPSESPAPSITPR
+1704 SPDPATQSAPSITPR

-1844 FTKIREWN
+1844 FTKIREWD

-1873 FQQTSAGNMR
+1873 FQQTVAGNMR
-1883 GGSESEYDGDII
+1883 GGTTSEFDGDII
-1895 LFTQVFPDYRENY
+1895 LYTQVFPNYRENY

-1939 PPDSSSVTSNTY
+1939 PPDSSPVTSNTY

>member
-61 TQQVALAGTRHS
+61 TQQVALAGARHS

-91 FVDGKVVKTQPKP
+91 FVDGKVVKVQKRSGLLSQYTEKEFGHPFTKTLKAKFKELNWKYDRKNKRYYTPVPENEAEKEQ
-104 QKATKSTSSAKSAPS
+104 QAQMFAFIEQEKATLEVNKPEKSPKTPSDKSAPS
-119 DSSSKT
+119 DSSSNKT
-125 YTAETFAKDL
+125 
-135 DFNTLKRSYSWIS
+135 TLYKLNFSDVNYNKKIV
-148 FDPDAHAERDIKQ
+148 ENLKNNQ
-161 WGEMFYSLYNSLSEE
+161 TGEYD
-176 AKKQGV
+176 
-182 LEKYNSAFNNGY
+182 
-194 NSLLKLEREI
+194 LLK
-204 IATRSKT
+204 
-211 FSTAITGGA
+211 
-220 GITEKQIS
+220 
-228 TNEKRMRLQ
+228 
-237 IEKSELWSQKYDK
+237 
-250 LYNILEKIA
+250 
-259 KNKPADLYQEGDVIK
+259 
-274 STDNNATTKLQQ
+274 
-286 KLKMLQDRKT
+286 
-296 MLKNGVVAAKEYQKN
+296 
-311 KDLSVFKKYNID
+311 
-323 EETTKT
+323 
-329 IVNHID
+329 
-335 KGGKPTEK
+335 K
-343 DMYNWFTM
+343 DMIGINFS
-351 PYLNRD
+351 L
-357 IKEVEKRIAILEK
+357 AILEK
-370 NQAKG
+370 YLSLEQLSTLYGKEKEKEAKKDYAFVKERIEWAFNHNIKTAKRYHTLNACKEFFAEKLPTLLAKG
-375 TDEILIEGGKI
+375 GQWLEAKAQGK
-386 VHNGE
+386 NS
-391 AQRLQIF
+391 A
-398 FDGIPS
+398 
-404 KEVREALKS
+404 
-413 HAFKWAPT
+413 T
-421 AKAWQRTLTENA
+421 AKGQFTKVVKQTFDEMALIAVLSEREN
-433 KYAVNQYLIKT
+433 
-444 GILKLRTALSAPHQ
+444 
-458 EDEIAFLS
+458 DEIAFLA
-466 AAGIDYFPEAPDDQT
+466 AAGIDYFQEAPDDQT

-513 HRAWKDDAFF
+513 HRAWKDDVFF
-523 IPLNYDSKKP
+523 IPINYASKKP
-533 YRGVNRLLLQERIGF
+533 YRGINRLLLQERIGF

-590 DKNSGRKAYSSTNA
+590 DKNSGRKAFSSTNA

-611 HKYKLPESEV
+611 HKYKLSEDIV
-621 TRIPMIRYY
+621 GRIPMIRYY

-640 IDFKLDKLQIGR
+640 IDFKLDELQIGR

-775 AIKEAKNDNKFLM
+775 AIKEAQNDNKFLM

-817 PKKAPKKENK
+817 GKKAPKKAPK
-827 KEETSTKNPFLEEY
+827 TPT
-841 RQLKAKYPEHLIIV
+841 
-855 SMEDQLN
+855 
-862 YSMYGKDA
+862 
-870 VIAADILKLQLLK
+870 
-883 LKRNDEFSIS
+883 
-893 VGFKYK
+893 
-899 NLREYL
+899 
-905 EKLVKAGYKVA
+905 
-916 LVGKDLDKPQN
+916 DKSAP
-927 SPKKNTTK
+927 
-935 TPSDKSD
+935 SD
-942 SSSNKNTKKKAPRT
+942 SSSNKNTKKKATRT
-956 TQYKGVKTIPLTDL
+956 TQYEGVKTIPLTDL

-1045 EVDAIR
+1045 EADAIR

-1297 ETDTDRFKKMKVSE
+1297 EINTLAFKKMKVTE
-1311 LRTFTMK
+1311 LREFTLEF
-1318 YYNLYLKGDS
+1318 YRLFLKGKKKE
-1328 ATIEKYVKEVVFIN
+1328 IEKHLKEVVF
-1342 TAGRKIAYGEAMYSA
+1342 TSEGGRKIAYGEAMYSA
-1357 KAAVIAHLKTLI
+1357 KAAVIEHLDTLI

-1377 GDRKASDGKDVL
+1377 GDRKTSDKEEIL

-1400 DNKKRHVRI
+1400 DGKKRHVRI
-1409 SLVVYKDRR
+1409 AISVDKDRNM
-1418 TELKNV
+1418 KFKSYDI
-1424 EVGKNKKVPHFA
+1424 GKKKSVSTHKGVKPFSGG
-1436 QDPVGTLQDGR
+1436 V
-1447 NETLSTESVAKTI
+1447 ETLSTESVAKT
-1460 PNNSV
+1460 
-1465 GKKKSQAPK
+1465 
-1474 GTLPSAEGAQ
+1474 
-1484 LSTNTLAKTVPNSA
+1484 VPNS
-1498 LSAPRHAG
+1498 
-1506 ILKEALTEK
+1506 T
-1515 GKLKKGWYFQDY
+1515 
-1527 GIIDP
+1527 
-1532 KGKYH
+1532 
-1537 PLERDYSLEYNLIEK
+1537 
-1552 ELRDRA
+1552 
-1558 FQQDEKRKIKGF
+1558 
-1570 EENKKL
+1570 
-1576 EEAIKVFLKELSKE
+1576 
-1590 NKKHFKNS
+1590 
-1598 KAMEVFYWAFPF
+1598 
-1610 TLERNSTFYTFEESN
+1610 
-1625 PYINKNLQE
+1625 
-1634 LDKYFSDDN
+1634 
-1643 ELFERLKNY
+1643 
-1652 ETLRRYRLK
+1652 
-1661 SLGLH
+1661 
-1666 ISTKISSFIDKQG
+1666 
-1679 KVIRGDSNKLNQKYG
+1679 

-1844 FTKIREWN
+1844 FTKIREWD

-1863 KYNGKLFLII
+1863 KYNSKLFLII
-1873 FQQTSAGNMR
+1873 FQQTVAGNMR
-1883 GGSESEYDGDII
+1883 GGTTSEFDGDII
-1895 LFTQVFPDYRENY
+1895 LYTQVFPDYRENY

-1939 PPDSSSVTSNTY
+1939 PPDSSPVTSNTY

>member
-61 TQQVALAGTRHS
+61 DNQAGLAGTRHS

-91 FVDGKVVKTQPKP
+91 FVDGKVLKVQKRSGLLSQYTEKEFGHPFTKTLKAKFKELNWKYDRKNKRYYTPVPENEAEKEQ
-104 QKATKSTSSAKSAPS
+104 QAQMFAFIEQEKATLEVNKPEKSPKTPTDKSAPS

-148 FDPDAHAERDIKQ
+148 FDPDARAERDRKQ

-237 IEKSELWSQKYDK
+237 SEKSELWSQKYDK
-250 LYNILEKIA
+250 LHKILEKIA
-259 KNKPADLYQEGDVIK
+259 KNKPEDLYEEGDIIK
-274 STDNNATTKLQQ
+274 STDNNAMTKLQQ
-286 KLKMLQDRKT
+286 KLKMLQDRKI

-323 EETTKT
+323 EETTET

-404 KEVREALKS
+404 KEVREALKA

-458 EDEIAFLS
+458 EDEIAFLA
-466 AAGIDYFPEAPDDQT
+466 AAGIDYFPEATDDET
-481 QGLGKPVPAADIYK
+481 QGLGKPVPTADIYK

-590 DKNSGRKAYSSTNA
+590 DKNSGRKAFSSTNA

-611 HKYKLPESEV
+611 HKYKLSEDIV
-621 TRIPMIRYY
+621 GRIPMIRYY

-640 IDFKLDKLQIGR
+640 IDFKLDELQIGR

-676 IKHEGNQAYY
+676 IKNEGNQAYY

-775 AIKEAKNDNKFLM
+775 AIKEAQSDNKFLM

-817 PKKAPKKENK
+817 GKKA
-827 KEETSTKNPFLEEY
+827 S
-841 RQLKAKYPEHLIIV
+841 
-855 SMEDQLN
+855 
-862 YSMYGKDA
+862 
-870 VIAADILKLQLLK
+870 
-883 LKRNDEFSIS
+883 
-893 VGFKYK
+893 
-899 NLREYL
+899 
-905 EKLVKAGYKVA
+905 
-916 LVGKDLDKPQN
+916 
-927 SPKKNTTK
+927 KNTPK
-935 TPSDKSD
+935 TPTDKSAPSD
-942 SSSNKNTKKKAPRT
+942 LSSKKNTKKKAPRT

-1045 EVDAIR
+1045 EADAIR

-1229 DRFINPSNKDF
+1229 DRFVNPSNKDF

-1248 MAVKKIADDKIAEYN
+1248 MTVKKIADDKIAEYN

-1447 NETLSTESVAKTI
+1447 NETLSNESV
-1460 PNNSV
+1460 
-1465 GKKKSQAPK
+1465 
-1474 GTLPSAEGAQ
+1474 
-1484 LSTNTLAKTVPNSA
+1484 AKTVPNST

-1598 KAMEVFYWAFPF
+1598 KAMEFFYWAFPF

-1643 ELFERLKNY
+1643 ELFERLENY

-1679 KVIRGDSNKLNQKYG
+1679 KVIRGDRNKLNQKYG

-1704 SSTPSESPAPSITPR
+1704 SPDPSEQFAPSITPR
-1719 NNSIANK
+1719 NNSLANK

-1733 TFETFIIAEPQMQAF
+1733 TFETFIIADPQMQAF

-1844 FTKIREWN
+1844 FTKIREWD

-1873 FQQTSAGNMR
+1873 FQQTVAGNMR
-1883 GGSESEYDGDII
+1883 GGTTSEFDGDII
-1895 LFTQVFPDYRENY
+1895 LYTQVFPDYRENY

-1939 PPDSSSVTSNTY
+1939 PSDSSPVTSNTY

>member
-1 MKEFIALHN
+1 MAFAAVHSQDSPAKTPNYAKNGKNNMKEFIALHN

-61 TQQVALAGTRHS
+61 DNQAGLAGTRHS

-91 FVDGKVVKTQPKP
+91 FVDGKVVKTTPKAQSTP
-104 QKATKSTSSAKSAPS
+104 KASKATTISKNTQKNNNTNKKYKFIVFIGGFDRIAGIYSYQDIAVNGFYYEKTFDNGIRLYKTIRNFAKSEETKTLIEEQYTEGKDFVYLKFDGKNKEEYYSMLESHSSLTDKSAPS
-119 DSSSKT
+119 DLSSKT

-148 FDPDAHAERDIKQ
+148 FDPDTRAERDIKQ

-220 GITEKQIS
+220 GITEKQLS

-237 IEKSELWSQKYDK
+237 AEKSELWNQKYDK
-250 LYNILEKIA
+250 LHKILEKIA
-259 KNKPADLYQEGDVIK
+259 KNKPEDLYEEGDVIK
-274 STDNNATTKLQQ
+274 STDNNAMTKLQQ

-466 AAGIDYFPEAPDDQT
+466 AAGIDYFPEAPDDET

-513 HRAWKDDAFF
+513 HRAWKDDVFF
-523 IPLNYDSKKP
+523 IPINYASKKP
-533 YRGVNRLLLQERIGF
+533 YRGINRLLLQERIGF

-590 DKNSGRKAYSSTNA
+590 DKNSGRKAFSSTNA

-611 HKYKLPESEV
+611 HKYKLSEDIV
-621 TRIPMIRYY
+621 GRIPMIRYY

-640 IDFKLDKLQIGR
+640 IDFKLDELQIGR

-676 IKHEGNQAYY
+676 IKNEGNQAYY

-817 PKKAPKKENK
+817 GKKA
-827 KEETSTKNPFLEEY
+827 S
-841 RQLKAKYPEHLIIV
+841 
-855 SMEDQLN
+855 
-862 YSMYGKDA
+862 
-870 VIAADILKLQLLK
+870 
-883 LKRNDEFSIS
+883 
-893 VGFKYK
+893 
-899 NLREYL
+899 
-905 EKLVKAGYKVA
+905 
-916 LVGKDLDKPQN
+916 
-927 SPKKNTTK
+927 KNTPK
-935 TPSDKSD
+935 TPTNKSAPSD
-942 SSSNKNTKKKAPRT
+942 SSTTTTNTPTIAT
-956 TQYKGVKTIPLTDL
+956 TLIASSTQPTRIRLSVANSK
-970 YTDEKRFQN
+970 Q
-979 RKKLNEEIVEN
+979 EEN
-990 IVNNFKPTDLDPLV
+990 
-1004 VWYDEKQGK
+1004 YDK
-1013 TFVLAGHHRY
+1013 
-1023 EALKRL
+1023 
-1029 GHKTV
+1029 
-1034 PVKYANDDYPT
+1034 
-1045 EVDAIR
+1045 I
-1051 YAKEISNANRTL
+1051 
-1063 EEPYER
+1063 
-1069 AAIYRKYRDEGYSEK
+1069 
-1084 EINEKAN
+1084 
-1091 IEGKNR
+1091 
-1097 SYILNLSCLN
+1097 
-1107 PKGSTMS
+1107 
-1114 TLVQF
+1114 
-1119 SQTQSKADKNEIER
+1119 ADKNGFI
-1133 IADWIGQARRNAPEL
+1133 NAEKL
-1148 TNAHEQEMFDFLM
+1148 KQLLEVWKKDKDFYF
-1161 NKEASKRT
+1161 E
-1169 STKAKFLEYVR
+1169 
-1180 ACWNPF
+1180 
-1186 APSEPLN
+1186 
-1193 LARMKY
+1193 
-1199 QSEGEKQYDEEVEN
+1199 EG
-1213 LKTQISTYQGY
+1213 
-1224 IDNLK
+1224 
-1229 DRFINPSNKDF
+1229 FINPADF
-1240 VNPTAPDY
+1240 AKTAPASKEKGIFTLKNIVSKDKLRPILTGVFIEKDKY
-1248 MAVKKIADDKIAEYN
+1248 VATDAMNLLIVKRPKNDGLKTGTIYDPTPEPQYSKSYRGTAPFADDQTIQNSRYIDGNFPKYQDVVNIPNYKVKMFELAPIINTLYASLEIGKRIHTEDYRMVININGKESGYFMSVKLLFNALQALKANGSEKAMFLISKNGFIYIISDNGNIALTVSAKGYDGSVRGHFIQLPTIELTVPKEFVPD
-1263 TKIQY
+1263 TKAT
-1268 YQSQL
+1268 L
-1273 MKVYQNKQTY
+1273 NA
-1283 IKPTGQTALFGKYP
+1283 PHGLFGKYP

-1424 EVGKNKKVPHFA
+1424 EVGKNKKVSHFA

-1447 NETLSTESVAKTI
+1447 NETLSTESVAKT
-1460 PNNSV
+1460 
-1465 GKKKSQAPK
+1465 
-1474 GTLPSAEGAQ
+1474 
-1484 LSTNTLAKTVPNSA
+1484 VPNSA
-1498 LSAPRHAG
+1498 LS
-1506 ILKEALTEK
+1506 T
-1515 GKLKKGWYFQDY
+1515 
-1527 GIIDP
+1527 
-1532 KGKYH
+1532 
-1537 PLERDYSLEYNLIEK
+1537 
-1552 ELRDRA
+1552 
-1558 FQQDEKRKIKGF
+1558 
-1570 EENKKL
+1570 
-1576 EEAIKVFLKELSKE
+1576 
-1590 NKKHFKNS
+1590 
-1598 KAMEVFYWAFPF
+1598 
-1610 TLERNSTFYTFEESN
+1610 
-1625 PYINKNLQE
+1625 
-1634 LDKYFSDDN
+1634 
-1643 ELFERLKNY
+1643 
-1652 ETLRRYRLK
+1652 
-1661 SLGLH
+1661 
-1666 ISTKISSFIDKQG
+1666 
-1679 KVIRGDSNKLNQKYG
+1679 
-1694 LSAPEVFVEH
+1694 PEVFVEH
-1704 SSTPSESPAPSITPR
+1704 SPDPATQSAPSITPR
-1719 NNSIANK
+1719 NNSLANK

-1844 FTKIREWN
+1844 FTKIREWD

-1873 FQQTSAGNMR
+1873 FQQTVAGNMR
-1883 GGSESEYDGDII
+1883 GGTTSEFDGDII
-1895 LFTQVFPDYRENY
+1895 LYTQVFPDYRENY

-1939 PPDSSSVTSNTY
+1939 PPDSSPVTSNTY

>member
-1 MKEFIALHN
+1 VAFAFVHSQDSPAKTPNYAKNGKNNMKEFIALHN

-47 NRFNINIINYPQET
+47 KRFNINIINYPQET
-61 TQQVALAGTRHS
+61 TQKVGLAGTRHS

-91 FVDGKVVKTQPKP
+91 FVDGKVVKVQKRSGLLSQYTEKEFGHPFPKALKEKFKELNWKYDRKNKRYYTP
-104 QKATKSTSSAKSAPS
+104 VPENEAEKEQQAQMFAFIEQEKSRIEANGNFPSTPSSAKSAPS

-125 YTAETFAKDL
+125 YTAESFAKDL
-135 DFNTLKRSYSWIS
+135 DYNTLKRSYSWIS
-148 FDPDAHAERDIKQ
+148 FDPDARAERDIKQ
-161 WGEMFYSLYNSLSEE
+161 WGEIFYSLYNSLSEE

-182 LEKYNSAFNNGY
+182 LEAYNTAFDNGY
-194 NSLLKLEREI
+194 TALLKLEKEI

-220 GITEKQIS
+220 GITEKQLS
-228 TNEKRMRLQ
+228 TNEKRMRQ
-237 IEKSELWSQKYDK
+237 QSEKSELWNQKYDK
-250 LYNILEKIA
+250 LHKILEKIA
-259 KNKPADLYQEGDVIK
+259 KNKPADLYEEGDVIK
-274 STDNNATTKLQQ
+274 STDNNAMTKLQQ

-323 EETTKT
+323 KETTET
-329 IVNHID
+329 IVKHID
-335 KGGKPTEK
+335 NGGSPTEK
-343 DMYNWFTM
+343 EMYNWFTM

-370 NQAKG
+370 NQSQGEKE
-375 TDEILIEGGKI
+375 TLIEGGKI
-386 VHNGE
+386 VYNGE

-398 FDGIPS
+398 FDGVPS
-404 KEVREALKS
+404 KEVREALKA

-433 KYAVNQYLIKT
+433 KYAVNTLIK
-444 GILKLRTALSAPHQ
+444 
-458 EDEIAFLS
+458 
-466 AAGIDYFPEAPDDQT
+466 
-481 QGLGKPVPAADIYK
+481 
-495 MVTDKIIG
+495 
-503 MLKSASPTDY
+503 
-513 HRAWKDDAFF
+513 
-523 IPLNYDSKKP
+523 N
-533 YRGVNRLLLQERIGF
+533 
-548 AGAFRNP
+548 
-555 YFLTFKQIK
+555 
-564 KHKGTLKKGAKGYEV
+564 GTLKSRSALAGTQHSGDYREALDDCGRLRKGWHFVDGK
-579 IYYSIRYVVPA
+579 VVKTQPKNTPKTPT
-590 DKNSGRKAYSSTNA
+590 DKSAPSDSS
-604 QKVLDFL
+604 
-611 HKYKLPESEV
+611 S
-621 TRIPMIRYY
+621 
-630 NVYNGADIEN
+630 
-640 IDFKLDKLQIGR
+640 
-652 AVPDSATENRAA
+652 
-664 QLIVE
+664 
-669 NYPNPPA
+669 
-676 IKHEGNQAYY
+676 
-686 NPASDYI
+686 
-693 KLPKQEQFDT
+693 
-703 VNDYYRTLFHELTHS
+703 
-718 TGHNKRLNR
+718 
-727 GIHLMLEKD
+727 
-736 DYAKEELVA
+736 
-745 EFGAVFLSAWAGIMW
+745 
-760 YNNKNHAAYLKGWNS
+760 NKN
-775 AIKEAKNDNKFLM
+775 I
-788 RAASL
+788 
-793 AQQATDYILALD
+793 
-805 KDGNPAFLKKLQ
+805 
-817 PKKAPKKENK
+817 
-827 KEETSTKNPFLEEY
+827 FLEEY

-855 SMEDQLN
+855 SMEDHQN
-862 YSMYGKDA
+862 YCMYGKDA
-870 VIAADILKLQLLK
+870 VIAADILNLQLLK

-916 LVGKDLDKPQN
+916 LKESLYEPQSSPQKNKTTKPSN
-927 SPKKNTTK
+927 PTK
-935 TPSDKSD
+935 TPIAPTDPMSNELLYFNSVPQRQLVTRIKAKSMKLDFEDEYYNNIADKDGYFKPDFQNKSNLKIITD
-942 SSSNKNTKKKAPRT
+942 NCDNFVGTINTYDYPIISAPKPKTTGIMSLKKIVSKDNLRPIMTGVYIDKNHYIATDAHKIVFIPRPKNDEYRTGTIFDINFKCKKLGGCKTEEALIDGHFPIEIINKMKSEENSYISPPLNIENVISHLYCGEKAINIFTTYEKYKVITLYFEKERKTNYINIKHLLDTLEVLRSNGAKTFTLGFLNLEGKRQINIDTDNKLKAIIMPDYYQVNENPTSENCIMIAPINLILYKQFRPKKGLSVPTDGTLFGTLPTFKTRKEAKKYFKAWAAENLTGKKVYHKELDKYVVFSSRGIDHVLSSNISFNKMKLILQAEEMLKNSHLIAFEEDYKKRENI
-956 TQYKGVKTIPLTDL
+956 KGVYRMRSNAILEGEDIKVILTLREGENGVIYYDH
-970 YTDEKRFQN
+970 KI
-979 RKKLNEEIVEN
+979 EEIKESTTPPR
-990 IVNNFKPTDLDPLV
+990 KS
-1004 VWYDEKQGK
+1004 
-1013 TFVLAGHHRY
+1013 LA
-1023 EALKRL
+1023 
-1029 GHKTV
+1029 
-1034 PVKYANDDYPT
+1034 
-1045 EVDAIR
+1045 
-1051 YAKEISNANRTL
+1051 
-1063 EEPYER
+1063 
-1069 AAIYRKYRDEGYSEK
+1069 
-1084 EINEKAN
+1084 
-1091 IEGKNR
+1091 
-1097 SYILNLSCLN
+1097 
-1107 PKGSTMS
+1107 
-1114 TLVQF
+1114 
-1119 SQTQSKADKNEIER
+1119 
-1133 IADWIGQARRNAPEL
+1133 
-1148 TNAHEQEMFDFLM
+1148 
-1161 NKEASKRT
+1161 
-1169 STKAKFLEYVR
+1169 
-1180 ACWNPF
+1180 NPF
-1186 APSEPLN
+1186 C
-1193 LARMKY
+1193 
-1199 QSEGEKQYDEEVEN
+1199 
-1213 LKTQISTYQGY
+1213 
-1224 IDNLK
+1224 
-1229 DRFINPSNKDF
+1229 
-1240 VNPTAPDY
+1240 
-1248 MAVKKIADDKIAEYN
+1248 
-1263 TKIQY
+1263 
-1268 YQSQL
+1268 
-1273 MKVYQNKQTY
+1273 
-1283 IKPTGQTALFGKYP
+1283 
-1297 ETDTDRFKKMKVSE
+1297 
-1311 LRTFTMK
+1311 
-1318 YYNLYLKGDS
+1318 GDS
-1328 ATIEKYVKEVVFIN
+1328 A
-1342 TAGRKIAYGEAMYSA
+1342 
-1357 KAAVIAHLKTLI
+1357 
-1369 KNSTYNNW
+1369 
-1377 GDRKASDGKDVL
+1377 
-1389 GYLNFKSKITI
+1389 
-1400 DNKKRHVRI
+1400 
-1409 SLVVYKDRR
+1409 
-1418 TELKNV
+1418 
-1424 EVGKNKKVPHFA
+1424 P
-1436 QDPVGTLQDGR
+1436 
-1447 NETLSTESVAKTI
+1447 
-1460 PNNSV
+1460 
-1465 GKKKSQAPK
+1465 
-1474 GTLPSAEGAQ
+1474 
-1484 LSTNTLAKTVPNSA
+1484 TNTPAKTVPNSA

-1719 NNSIANK
+1719 NNSLANK

-1844 FTKIREWN
+1844 FTKIREWD

-1873 FQQTSAGNMR
+1873 FQQTVAGNMR
-1883 GGSESEYDGDII
+1883 GGTTSEFDGDII
-1895 LFTQVFPDYRENY
+1895 LYTQVFPDYRENY

-1939 PPDSSSVTSNTY
+1939 PPDSSPVTSNTY